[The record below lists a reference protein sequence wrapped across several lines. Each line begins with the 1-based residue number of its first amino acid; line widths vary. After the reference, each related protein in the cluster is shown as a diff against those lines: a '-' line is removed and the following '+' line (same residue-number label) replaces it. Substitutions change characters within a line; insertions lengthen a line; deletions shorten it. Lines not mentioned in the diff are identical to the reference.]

1 MYLIDLTY
9 FLSQLYLTHEN
20 ILQIIFQDVKESI
33 HLLNYVIRV
42 DYGFYCSSSV
52 FYFVNALLQTLKV

>member
-1 MYLIDLTY
+1 MNLVDLTY
-9 FLSQLYLTHEN
+9 FFPQLYLAHEN
-20 ILQIIFQDVKESI
+20 ILQVVLQDVKESI